1 MKHFQSTSIFCLT
14 QQRFIEL
21 TRYQEILRSS
31 LVLTVSLGTFASVR
45 AIHRLSLLPVD
56 FMRKLSVWEKNIGA
70 LFSVPV
76 WCRFRSL
83 IQQLMDIFAM
93 ICFYFLITFQ
103 INREPKIQKDI
114 HPCKN
119 ECKVRYQTLNLLI
132 IYCQHRAM

>member
-83 IQQLMDIFAM
+83 IYLFTSL
-93 ICFYFLITFQ
+93 CFYFLITFQ

-132 IYCQHRAM
+132 ILLPTSGDVR